1 LSLARSSLLYPS
13 LLASSSIDK
22 KTAMAGEFELC
33 LVFFLLL
40 FFSPPSSAAL
50 VLYWLLIRLLCGE
63 QSEQI
68 RFLLARI
75 CVHSLCF
82 FFLRSLLSGVGLWI
96 WFGLVWFFFVWMG
109 KDFVLELIC
118 VRASFPSVARH
129 MTAACIRSSISN
141 VLGFFW

>member
-50 VLYWLLIRLLCGE
+50 VLYWLLIRLLCGDNLSRYASCLHE
-63 QSEQI
+63 SVYTLYV
-68 RFLLARI
+68 FFSCGLFYPVSVCGFGLAW
-75 CVHSLCF
+75 F
-82 FFLRSLLSGVGLWI
+82 GFFLCGWERILFWSL
-96 WFGLVWFFFVWMG
+96 
-109 KDFVLELIC
+109 
-118 VRASFPSVARH
+118 SV
-129 MTAACIRSSISN
+129 
-141 VLGFFW
+141 